1 MSEEE
6 FLRLF
11 NTMGF
16 NNGIVKE
23 VRLINPNAIY
33 IVMFDGPDLIFEYHD
48 LFDWSLQTVKNFVR
62 KGDTNESVINS
73 ENCI

>member
-1 MSEEE
+1 MNEEE

-23 VRLINPNAIY
+23 VRLINPNSIY
-33 IVMFDGPDLIFEYHD
+33 IIMFDGTDLIFEYHD
-48 LFDWSLQTVKNFVR
+48 MSDWSLQTAKSFVR
-62 KGDTNESVINS
+62 KGETNELIANS
-73 ENCI
+73 

>member
-1 MSEEE
+1 MNEEE

-23 VRLINPNAIY
+23 VRLINPNAVY
-33 IVMFDGPDLIFEYHD
+33 IVMFDGPDLIFEYLD

-62 KGDTNESVINS
+62 KGEANEFVGNS
-73 ENCI
+73 KDCI